1 MADRLIFTLS
11 PGRCGTKY
19 LTYAMRL
26 VPGVA
31 AFHEPSPNFVSVVEE
46 ARRDPYVAVRFWLDK
61 KLPWI
66 DSLEQPVY
74 FESSHLFGK
83 GFVSALVTIGRVPD
97 VVVLTR
103 PHREVALSFWRR
115 RSIPGRTW
123 SGISYL
129 LDPTGLKNWDKLTDY
144 QLCYWYCLEMN
155 RRIRTSAVF
164 IASKEGIV
172 ESIKMRQLVTEAG
185 FSDLCHR
192 LALPA
197 PTGFLGS
204 MIVNSSPLRW
214 KVLYPEGNIDD
225 LEAEVECL

>member
-1 MADRLIFTLS
+1 
-11 PGRCGTKY
+11 
-19 LTYAMRL
+19 
-26 VPGVA
+26 
-31 AFHEPSPNFVSVVEE
+31 
-46 ARRDPYVAVRFWLDK
+46 
-61 KLPWI
+61 
-66 DSLEQPVY
+66 
-74 FESSHLFGK
+74 
-83 GFVSALVTIGRVPD
+83 
-97 VVVLTR
+97 
-103 PHREVALSFWRR
+103 
-115 RSIPGRTW
+115 
-123 SGISYL
+123 
-129 LDPTGLKNWDKLTDY
+129 
-144 QLCYWYCLEMN
+144 MN